1 MKTNELRRLIKE
13 TGEAAVNLINRFE
26 EMVDNTNE
34 KSERELLEKVKK
46 ALVDY
51 KIKKSLCNKNGLKV
65 EINVEPTAIKIKMT
79 NLPFEAQLTAKD
91 LNILKRMKISIE

>member
-1 MKTNELRRLIKE
+1 MKTNELLRLIRK

-34 KSERELLEKVKK
+34 KRERELLEKLKK

-51 KIKKSLCNKNGLKV
+51 KIKKSLCKKNGLKV
-65 EINVEPTAIKIKMT
+65 EINVDPAAIKIKMT
-79 NLPFEAQLTAKD
+79 NPPFEAQLTAKD
-91 LNILKRMKISIE
+91 LKILKVMKISIE